1 MSAVARFTT
10 MAASTGEEM
19 LKKNDWAVVGNH
31 GRNPVVEK
39 LCDRLRSHGKTVFR
53 VNPYGKPPAEYKSL
67 TEIGAAVECVNLVV
81 NPTMGLDVLDECEK
95 LGIASLF
102 VQPGAGS
109 DELRESASGKSIALH
124 EGCVLVELPPSAAL

>member
-1 MSAVARFTT
+1 

-19 LKKNDWAVVGNH
+19 LKKNVWAVVGNH

-67 TEIGAAVECVNLVV
+67 TEIGAAVECVNLVGE
-81 NPTMGLDVLDECEK
+81 TMAVK
-95 LGIASLF
+95 LSTYDITVPSRRARDG
-102 VQPGAGS
+102 
-109 DELRESASGKSIALH
+109 SASILSSRA
-124 EGCVLVELPPSAAL
+124 